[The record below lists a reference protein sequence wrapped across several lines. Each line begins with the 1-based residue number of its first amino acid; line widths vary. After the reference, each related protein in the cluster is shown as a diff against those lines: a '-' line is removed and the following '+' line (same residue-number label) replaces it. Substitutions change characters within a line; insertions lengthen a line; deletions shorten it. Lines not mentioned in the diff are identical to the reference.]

1 MFWLLKLILL
11 MVLFVYPSRTKGR
24 ERTRAES
31 LSAVQLFFFQLL
43 FLFWCLFRFLLFPV
57 SVSYVQLHSLYSSRQ
72 EERKP
77 SHYRPWIFFDF
88 FSCFEVF
95 FDFFSQVI
103 RFSYVFFIHQA
114 QLDVFHFCYFRVQL
128 NVNVKNINRIHIHI

>member
-1 MFWLLKLILL
+1 MA
-11 MVLFVYPSRTKGR
+11 TKTNFTHGPFCLSITN
-24 ERTRAES
+24 ERTGTNESWVLVGRAT
-31 LSAVQLFFFQLL
+31 FFFQLL